1 MESRR
6 VRAGKEKKTLARNI
20 VPPIPSDSVDRE
32 RLRRGVDEANIP
44 ALLMCLVQLTG
55 EKSWLESPFAPHR
68 GKGLD
73 DNDSGGLPEDVQSVI
88 REAAYTAIC
97 AWIDGKPL
105 AMPRPANAELAAMLS
120 VAMTEKVPEEYGDV
134 VAASM
139 GFAPAPKA
147 VEAVR
152 PLKAII
158 IGGGISGM
166 AAAMELR
173 QRGIE
178 YRIIEKNAEFGGTW
192 WENRYPGCGV
202 DTPNLTYTFACRPTD
217 WSKYFP
223 LQEEIEKYLLDTARE
238 FDLYDHVDFSTMV
251 ERAEWL
257 ADSNQWRVTVRGPD
271 GEVRE
276 HLADIVLS
284 AVGILNMPLIP
295 EIPGLESFAG
305 RVVHTCRWPDDID
318 LAGKRVAVVGNG
330 ASAMQVVPAIA
341 DQVSELTIFARSKQ
355 WAAPFPQFRK
365 PVPDGVRYLMQVFP
379 LYRGWVEQRLSWT
392 FNDRV
397 HGTLYRDPEWPE
409 PQRAVNAI
417 NDGHREF
424 FTRYVQQELGDRQD
438 LLPLVLPD
446 YPPFAKRM
454 LLDNGW
460 YRTLRKP
467 HVRLIP
473 QRLSEVRG
481 NTLVAGDGEA
491 IEADVLILA
500 TGYQAANVLGS
511 YDVIGR
517 EGRVL
522 REFWDGDNAAAYLGT
537 LVPGFPNFFILL
549 GPNVGSGH
557 GGSMIRNIENQAHY
571 AMSLIET
578 MVDHGASSVEVRED
592 VYEDYVARLDAAHE
606 KLVWTHP
613 GTENWYRNSRGRV
626 IAITPWRNDAFWR
639 MTRQAQ
645 PDDLL
650 LRGEPVTEGREQ
662 IA

>member
-1 MESRR
+1 M
-6 VRAGKEKKTLARNI
+6 KTLAKDIDRPF
-20 VPPIPSDSVDRE
+20 PPEAVDRE
-32 RLRRGVDEANIP
+32 RLRRGVDQANIP

-55 EKSWLESPFAPHR
+55 DQAWLDKPYAPNR

-73 DNDSGGLPEDVQSVI
+73 DNDSGGLDEAVQRDI
-88 REAAYTAIC
+88 RDAAYGAIA
-97 AWIDGKPL
+97 AWVDGKPL
-105 AMPRPANAELAAMLS
+105 AIARPSNAELAAMLS
-120 VAMTEKVPEEYGDV
+120 VAMTETVPSEYGDV
-134 VAASM
+134 VSASM
-139 GFAPAPKA
+139 GFEAPPAT
-147 VEAVR
+147 VESSR

-173 QRGIE
+173 QRGID
-178 YRIIEKNAEFGGTW
+178 YRIFEKNEDFGGTW

-202 DTPNLTYTFACRPTD
+202 DTPNLTYTFACRPAD

-238 FDLYDHVDFSTMV
+238 FGLYDNVDFSTMV
-251 ERAEWL
+251 DRAEWL
-257 ADSNQWRVTVRGPD
+257 ADSNQWRVTVRSAD
-271 GEVRE
+271 GQVHE
-276 HLADIVLS
+276 HRADIVLS
-284 AVGILNMPLIP
+284 AVGILNMPMIP
-295 EIPGLESFAG
+295 EIPGLDSFAG
-305 RVVHTCRWPDDID
+305 QVVHTCRWPDDLD
-318 LAGKRVAVVGNG
+318 VSGKRVAVVGNG
-330 ASAMQVVPAIA
+330 ASGMQVVPAIA

-365 PVPDGVRYLMQVFP
+365 PMPEGVRYLMQVFP
-379 LYRGWVEQRLSWT
+379 IYRGWVEQRLSWT

-397 HGTLYRDPEWPE
+397 HGTLFRDPDWPE
-409 PQRAVNAI
+409 PKRAVNAI

-424 FTRYVQQELGDRQD
+424 FTRYVQEELGDRQD

-467 HVRLIP
+467 HVELIP

-481 NTLVAGDGEA
+481 NTLVAGDGQE
-491 IEADVLILA
+491 IEADILILA
-500 TGYQAANVLGS
+500 TGYQASNVLGS
-511 YDVIGR
+511 YDVVGR
-517 EGRVL
+517 DGRVL
-522 REFWDGDNAAAYLGT
+522 HDFWEGDNAAAYLGT

-578 MVDHGASSVEVRED
+578 MVEEGASSVEVRED

-639 MTRQAQ
+639 MTRQAK
-645 PDDLL
+645 PADLL
-650 LRGEPVTEGREQ
+650 FGREPATEDREQ